1 MTAVPTTA
9 GAEMR
14 RHALPV
20 VLALSLALNLFFVA
34 GAVWTHLHAP
44 GAPATRE
51 QRFEQMAAALSLDRQ
66 QKAAFTQYTETMRT
80 HIETMRETIRPLVHA
95 AWSELAKPQADE
107 AKVMQ
112 LLDRAGNIRHDAL
125 RELTATT
132 LAFMRTLTP
141 PQRTEFVKLAHQR
154 PTPWSPEPGHRPH

>member
-20 VLALSLALNLFFVA
+20 VLALSLALNLFFIA

-44 GAPATRE
+44 ATSTTRE
-51 QRFEQMAAALSLDRQ
+51 QRFEQMAAALSLDPQ
-66 QKAAFTQYTETMRT
+66 QKSAFSRYSETMRT
-80 HIETMRETIRPLVHA
+80 HIEAMRETIRPLVHD

-112 LLDRAGNIRHDAL
+112 LLDRAAKIRRDAL

-132 LAFMRTLTP
+132 LAFMKTLTP
-141 PQRTEFVKLAHQR
+141 PQRTEFVQLAHQR
-154 PTPWSPEPGHRPH
+154 PTPWSPEPGHRQ